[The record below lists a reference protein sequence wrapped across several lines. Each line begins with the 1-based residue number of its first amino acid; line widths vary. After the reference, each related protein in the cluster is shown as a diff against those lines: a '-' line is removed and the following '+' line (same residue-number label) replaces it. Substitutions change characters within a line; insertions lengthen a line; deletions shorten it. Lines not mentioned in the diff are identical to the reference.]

1 MPIPA
6 HQQGL
11 WERIVAHRL
20 DDSSARLTFTARLA
34 RENGWTIGHALRV
47 VHEYRRFIF
56 LARTAAHQ
64 VTPSE
69 EVDQAWHLHLVY
81 TRDYWDILCHDVL
94 GGPLH
99 HGPTRGGAHECDRF
113 DDQYRRTLSTYAEV
127 FDETPPA
134 DIWPPAERRFG
145 IDLEWRRVN
154 LSRHWVI
161 PKPIGLAERP
171 RPEGWGGARLA
182 ALAGVPLVA
191 LGVSNPLDLT
201 AGPFLALFMTL
212 ATAAIVAGFILR
224 QSFQPVGDPM
234 VTASDVEPLEL
245 ALLAN
250 DGRLRFA
257 ATGLAILCPLPP
269 AEERVDAVDPAKPL
283 VILRAPPPGSSSLLA
298 SLHGRLAAIGAAPA
312 IDAVKAAMEMADEEA
327 EKRLVDR
334 GLLVG
339 PWWGTSAP
347 WIALVPVAATLVL
360 GIAKIIVGSARGKP
374 VGFLVIGCL
383 VLACVSVL
391 TIGWKPRRTKQG
403 NDILREARKRFRES
417 GQEDAWRANHGAVDC
432 LPLAVAVLGTLALSG
447 SAHASLY
454 SAVRAMSDSGSGA
467 GCGSSGVVAGDGGGG
482 GDGDGGGGCGGC
494 GGCGGGGGG
503 GD

>member
-20 DDSSARLTFTARLA
+20 DDSIARLTFTARLA

-161 PKPIGLAERP
+161 PKPVWLAERP
-171 RPEGWGGARLA
+171 MPEGWSGARLA
-182 ALAGVPLVA
+182 ALAGVPLIA
-191 LGVSNPLDLT
+191 FGVPNPLDLT
-201 AGPFLALFMTL
+201 AGPFLVLFMTL
-212 ATAAIVAGFILR
+212 ATAAIVAGVILR
-224 QSFQPVGDPM
+224 QSVRPAGDPM
-234 VTASDVEPLEL
+234 ITDSDVEPLEL

-250 DGRLRFA
+250 DGRIRFA
-257 ATGLAILCPLPP
+257 ATGLTIPSRQPSTA
-269 AEERVDAVDPAKPL
+269 ERVGVVDPAEPL
-283 VILRAPPPGSSSLLA
+283 VILPAPPPGSSSLLK
-298 SLHGRLAAIGAAPA
+298 SLHSRLTAIGAAPA
-312 IDAVKAAMEMADEEA
+312 VDAVKAAMEMAEEEA
-327 EKRLVDR
+327 EPRLMER

-347 WIALVPVAATLVL
+347 WIALAPVAATLVM
-360 GIAKIIVGSARGKP
+360 GIAKIVVGSARGKP
-374 VGFLVIGCL
+374 VGFLVMGCL
-383 VLACVSVL
+383 VLAVVSAL
-391 TIGWKPRRTKQG
+391 MIAWKPRRTKQG
-403 NDILREARKRFRES
+403 NAVLRDARRRFRDS
-417 GQEDAWRANHGAVDC
+417 GQEDAWRANHGPIEC

-447 SAHASLY
+447 SAPASLH
-454 SAVRAMSDSGSGA
+454 SAVRAMCESGSGA
-467 GCGSSGVVAGDGGGG
+467 GCSSSGVDAGDGGGG
-482 GDGDGGGGCGGC
+482 GGGGGC